1 MIDYRDYAVEVT
13 TAPAG
18 GGYSARVSIRR
29 RATAKRPK
37 ALYFPP
43 LGPKPTAA
51 AAADDAIKWAQA
63 FIDENP

>member
-1 MIDYRDYAVEVT
+1 MIEYRDYAVEVT

-18 GGYSARVSIRR
+18 GGYSARVSIRG
-29 RATAKRPK
+29 RASARRPK

-43 LGPKPTAA
+43 LALKPTAV